1 MYQLIHKVILKVN
14 INRLTMNT
22 NTMKGQMPTAAIDDL
37 KELASRSAFKKLLYV
52 PPVNWVLT
60 ISCLLSLMAW
70 LYLSNEWL
78 AGNLSALWLT
88 LLSTYTFFIFILTV
102 HEASHL
108 VLSRS
113 RWLNDTLGTLLT
125 FIPYPQLPIVQ
136 FRHQHLTHHRDTCG
150 VEDPDDYLYQG
161 NWLIRV
167 FKVCTHDFYWS
178 YWSFRNRN
186 TASKNTN
193 IINILSMAVYIAV
206 LVLGFTSAYWYEF
219 LMLYVIPQR
228 IGFAVAILMFAYVQ
242 HPPEKCDVKESSPFK
257 TTSVIRGFD
266 SAFAKVYFGQN
277 RHLIHHLY
285 PNMPIYRNWQAW
297 QLGKDVFERQN
308 LANVGIDAERFSELN
323 TKNQEQHKQSQK
335 SHLYVTIANIEQV
348 AQGIN
353 SYTFEPSENGQ
364 SLPIFEP
371 GAHIDVEVKAGLVRQ
386 YSLCNDYKQS
396 NNYQIAVQCEEN
408 GRGGSK
414 LLHGTFKIGQVV
426 KISKP
431 RNLFALKPASKVLL
445 FAGGIGITPM
455 LAMAW
460 KLHHQGTPFELHYCF
475 ASANKWAFK
484 QQWQSLPFANN
495 MHVYIDDEKDSAAIN
510 AEQVLSAQ
518 PFANVY
524 VCGPEGFMN
533 YIENTAKKAGLSD
546 EQFNKESFSG
556 AEQADVSVNKE
567 FTLKVSGYK
576 QEFLVPKNKSIIQ
589 VLKEN
594 DIFVPMSCE
603 NGVCGTCKCKV
614 KSGEVEHKDLVLN
627 ETEHNV
633 KKLFTPCVTRA
644 KTEVLEISL

>member
-1 MYQLIHKVILKVN
+1 
-14 INRLTMNT
+14 MNT
-22 NTMKGQMPTAAIDDL
+22 NTIKGQMPTTAIEDL
-37 KELASRSAFKKLLYV
+37 KELASRAEFKKLLYV
-52 PPVNWVLT
+52 PSLNWVLI

-78 AGNLSALWLT
+78 AGNLSAWWLT

-108 VLSRS
+108 VLSRN
-113 RWLNDTLGTLLT
+113 RWVNDTLGTLLT
-125 FIPYPQLPIVQ
+125 VIPYPQLPIVQ

-161 NWLIRV
+161 AWLTRM
-167 FKVCTHDFYWS
+167 FKVFTHDFYWC
-178 YWSFRNRN
+178 YWSFSNRDS
-186 TASKNTN
+186 ASKSTTVVNL
-193 IINILSMAVYIAV
+193 LSMSIYISV

-228 IGFAVAILMFAYVQ
+228 IGFFVAILMFAYVQ
-242 HPPEKCDVKESSPFK
+242 HPPEKCSVKEQSPFM
-257 TTSVIRGFD
+257 TTAIMRGFD
-266 SAFAKVYFGQN
+266 SPFAKVYFGQN

-297 QLGKDVFERQN
+297 QLGKDIFERQN
-308 LANVGIDAERFSELN
+308 LANIGIDAEKFTQLN
-323 TKNQEQHKQSQK
+323 TQNQEQHKQDLQ
-335 SHLYVTIANIEQV
+335 SHLYVTITKVIEV
-348 AQGIN
+348 AEGIN
-353 SYTFEPSENGQ
+353 CYTFEPSESGQ
-364 SLPIFEP
+364 NLPEFEP

-386 YSLCNDYKQS
+386 YSLCNDYQQ
-396 NNYQIAVQCEEN
+396 NNCYQIAVQCEAN

-414 LLHGTFKIGQVV
+414 LLHETFKVGQVI

-475 ASANKWAFK
+475 ATNNKWAFK
-484 QQWQSLPFANN
+484 QQWQTLPFANN
-495 MHVYIDDEKDSAAIN
+495 MHVYIDEDKDSAALN
-510 AEQVLSAQ
+510 AEQVLSSDTS
-518 PFANVY
+518 ANVY

-533 YIENTAKKAGLSD
+533 YIENSASKVGLTK

-556 AEQADVSVNKE
+556 AEQGDVNSNKE
-567 FTLKVSGYK
+567 FTLKVAGQK
-576 QEFLVPKNKSIIQ
+576 QEFLVPKDKSIIQ

-614 KSGEVEHKDLVLN
+614 KSGEVEHQDLVLN
-627 ETEHNV
+627 ESEHNQQN
-633 KKLFTPCVTRA
+633 LFTPCVTRA
-644 KTEVLEISL
+644 KSEVLEIIL